1 MKKMYGKKH
10 DSWIRKMV
18 LNIAGF
24 SSHTYHFRISEII
37 LLIVAIVLEI
47 GSSLCLNSV
56 KTICA
61 GQCLLF
67 AKLFERARI
76 LQGSDTT
83 WCFLPLFLNFIA
95 VSSSLL
101 LLRFISGGR
110 TRSHFSCIQALSLV
124 SLSAFLVFLASGI
137 ISSGFLTFCDSFV
150 INRCNHGHFKAMD
163 WRNFTPKYSDC
174 GNAYLLLQSA
184 QWCSWFAFALL
195 FILCMIHAT
204 RLFFGLQ
211 GSSSS

>member
-10 DSWIRKMV
+10 ESWIRKMV

-95 VSSSLL
+95 VSSLLL

-110 TRSHFSCIQALSLV
+110 TRLVYILYLVVFVTKITARRYFDCSDFKTFWTLCAEGICRSISVDTRSSDALSTQV
-124 SLSAFLVFLASGI
+124 
-137 ISSGFLTFCDSFV
+137 
-150 INRCNHGHFKAMD
+150 
-163 WRNFTPKYSDC
+163 PK
-174 GNAYLLLQSA
+174 
-184 QWCSWFAFALL
+184 F
-195 FILCMIHAT
+195 
-204 RLFFGLQ
+204 
-211 GSSSS
+211 